1 MKKRKIVQYTK
12 ENVPVRT
19 YDSIREAEAEH
30 HITHIS
36 SVCRHKRLTDGGF
49 VWRYAEFPDPEPVN
63 KKRGRN

>member
-12 ENVPVRT
+12 EYVPVRT

-36 SVCRHKRLTDGGF
+36 SVCRHKRQSDGGF
-49 VWRYAEFPDPEPVN
+49 IWRYAEYSDQDM
-63 KKRGRN
+63 RRRRTGIQ